1 MKAKRFRISR
11 NDEIKATASG
21 SAGFLSSVYD
31 SQFTTIGEV
40 IGVLIRK
47 IPYYSGKKIE
57 VEIWNITKEEVK
69 NLSVNVNKQEC
80 EKMKTNMKNKK
91 RIEKKYVDELKDE
104 YDRLGEIRAN
114 RIILGCLV
122 AIFLV
127 LSIIAFK
134 LGLIII
140 K

>member
-1 MKAKRFRISR
+1 
-11 NDEIKATASG
+11 
-21 SAGFLSSVYD
+21 
-31 SQFTTIGEV
+31 
-40 IGVLIRK
+40 
-47 IPYYSGKKIE
+47 
-57 VEIWNITKEEVK
+57 
-69 NLSVNVNKQEC
+69 
-80 EKMKTNMKNKK
+80 MKNKK

-114 RIILGCLV
+114 KIILGCLV
-122 AIFLV
+122 AVLIA

>member
-1 MKAKRFRISR
+1 
-11 NDEIKATASG
+11 
-21 SAGFLSSVYD
+21 
-31 SQFTTIGEV
+31 
-40 IGVLIRK
+40 
-47 IPYYSGKKIE
+47 
-57 VEIWNITKEEVK
+57 
-69 NLSVNVNKQEC
+69 
-80 EKMKTNMKNKK
+80 MKNKK